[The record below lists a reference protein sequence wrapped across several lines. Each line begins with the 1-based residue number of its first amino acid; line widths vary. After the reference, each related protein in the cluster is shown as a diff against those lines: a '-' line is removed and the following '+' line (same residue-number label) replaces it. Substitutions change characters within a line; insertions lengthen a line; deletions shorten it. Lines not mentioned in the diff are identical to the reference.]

1 MERRRLLP
9 RRSLSPYWAASSAYN
24 GDWRQRLIGYSL
36 APRLR
41 PVGESREQPTAS
53 FADVLGRDRTPESM
67 LLCRN
72 NVLTTQEP
80 SSLVHLYY
88 ECLKSV
94 L

>member
-9 RRSLSPYWAASSAYN
+9 RRSLSPYWEASSAYN

-36 APRLR
+36 ATRLR

-67 LLCRN
+67 FFVATEWTDSNRF
-72 NVLTTQEP
+72 
-80 SSLVHLYY
+80 
-88 ECLKSV
+88 
-94 L
+94 